1 MPPSPYEGSS
11 GIKFR
16 TAHSSAYVREQFRV
30 ATSADTRRFDD
41 FCARTFKQ
49 TWGFGSPEPF
59 RRAEKPAE
67 WAFMNDQD
75 PDNRIEASR
84 DEAPTRLSPAH
95 GRLLRRG
102 GGACHTDDAPAVTS
116 PSPHPISLW
125 AFAV

>member
-41 FCARTFKQ
+41 FCARTFKK

-59 RRAEKPAE
+59 RRAEKRAE

-75 PDNRIEASR
+75 PDNRIEARWSSGSFAPCSR
-84 DEAPTRLSPAH
+84 SFATAWARACPKS
-95 GRLLRRG
+95 RRSG
-102 GGACHTDDAPAVTS
+102 
-116 PSPHPISLW
+116 L
-125 AFAV
+125 